1 MWGELFGLDS
11 LWIML
16 VGALV
21 GSCGAILGS
30 FSLLRKMTMI
40 GDAISHAVLPGIVLA
55 YLVVGSRASLAM
67 LIGAAI
73 FGILTTVLIELL
85 SKKARLQEDAA
96 IGISFTWMFAIGVI
110 LISLFAGQIDLDQDC
125 VLYGEIAYVSLDTWV
140 LANGVDLGPVNVWIL
155 SSLLLVI
162 LLFVFFAYK
171 PLLITSFDPIF
182 AAAAGI
188 SVAFWHYAL
197 MSLVSLTT
205 VLSFESVGAILVIAF
220 LVGPAATAYL
230 LTDSLPWMLGLAVV
244 FSILASVGG
253 NILATLIN
261 GNIAGSMAVAIGIQF
276 VPALTWTKVFD
287 RRRIKGKL
295 NAIH

>member
-1 MWGELFGLDS
+1 MWADFFLADN

-16 VGALV
+16 VGSLV
-21 GSCGAILGS
+21 GACGAILGS
-30 FSLLRKMTMI
+30 FLLLRKMTMI

-55 YLVVGSRASLAM
+55 YLVVGNRASIGM
-67 LIGAAI
+67 LLGAAI

-85 SKKARLQEDAA
+85 SKRARLQEDAA

-110 LISLFAGQIDLDQDC
+110 LISVFAGQIDLDQDC
-125 VLYGEIAYVSLDTWV
+125 VLYGEIAYVPFDTLS
-140 LANGVDLGPVNVWIL
+140 LANGLVVIPRNIL
-155 SSLLLVI
+155 ILIALLIAIVA
-162 LLFVFFAYK
+162 FVFFAYK
-171 PLLITSFDPIF
+171 PLVLTSFDPVF
-182 AAAAGI
+182 AAATGI

-230 LTDSLPWMLGLAVV
+230 LTENLPRMLMIAV
-244 FSILASVGG
+244 FLSIVAAIFG

-261 GNIAGSMAVAIGIQF
+261 GNISGSMAVCIGIQF
-276 VPALTWTKVFD
+276 VIVLIYTRIFD
-287 RRRIKGKL
+287 RRRMKGKL